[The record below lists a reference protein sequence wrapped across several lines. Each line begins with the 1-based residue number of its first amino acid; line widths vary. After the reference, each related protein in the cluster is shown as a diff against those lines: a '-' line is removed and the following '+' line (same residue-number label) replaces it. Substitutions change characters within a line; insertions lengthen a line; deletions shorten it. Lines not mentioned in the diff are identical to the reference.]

1 MFKKILSFLFEE
13 DDEVVVDDDLE
24 KVDFSRVQN
33 EEFSSIVNS
42 EKRVDQLRPQP
53 RPQTQPLS
61 RPIEVESEPVTRT
74 QTIDIKLEPEKKEPV
89 RPQREVQKTVKKEFE
104 FSPVISPM
112 FGSSEVKKPK
122 RPAPIVETGSA
133 KKRNA
138 LGTVISPMY
147 GQSEL
152 DRFESEAQIELQEKE
167 KRQESAPIIEEVEEG
182 LSLDDLI
189 VNESENS
196 LDDCVQ
202 FSLFGDETPL
212 SNIELENADKKEEKE
227 A

>member
-13 DDEVVVDDDLE
+13 DTEVVVDDDLE

-42 EKRVDQLRPQP
+42 EKRVDQLRPQS
-53 RPQTQPLS
+53 RPQVQAV
-61 RPIEVESEPVTRT
+61 RPATEEMEPVTRT
-74 QTIDIKLEPEKKEPV
+74 QSIDIKLEPEKKEVV
-89 RPQREVQKTVKKEFE
+89 RPQREVRKEVKKEFE
-104 FSPVISPM
+104 FTPVISPM

-122 RPAPIVETGSA
+122 RPAPVVETTTS

-167 KRQESAPIIEEVEEG
+167 KRQEAAPIIEEVEEG

-189 VNESENS
+189 VNESENV
-196 LDDCVQ
+196 LEDCVQ

-212 SNIELENADKKEEKE
+212 SNIELENTDKKIEKE

>member
-13 DDEVVVDDDLE
+13 DTEVVVDDDLE

-33 EEFSSIVNS
+33 EEFASIVNS

-53 RPQTQPLS
+53 RPQAQPM
-61 RPIEVESEPVTRT
+61 RPVVEEMEPVTRT

-89 RPQREVQKTVKKEFE
+89 RPQREVRKEVKKEFE

-122 RPAPIVETGSA
+122 RPAPVVESVTS

-147 GQSEL
+147 GQNEL
-152 DRFESEAQIELQEKE
+152 DRFESEAQLELQEKE
-167 KRQESAPIIEEVEEG
+167 KRQETAPIIEEVEEG

-189 VNESENS
+189 VNESENV

-212 SNIELENADKKEEKE
+212 STIELENPDKKEEKE

>member
-89 RPQREVQKTVKKEFE
+89 RPQR
-104 FSPVISPM
+104 
-112 FGSSEVKKPK
+112 
-122 RPAPIVETGSA
+122 
-133 KKRNA
+133 
-138 LGTVISPMY
+138 
-147 GQSEL
+147 
-152 DRFESEAQIELQEKE
+152 
-167 KRQESAPIIEEVEEG
+167 
-182 LSLDDLI
+182 
-189 VNESENS
+189 
-196 LDDCVQ
+196 
-202 FSLFGDETPL
+202 
-212 SNIELENADKKEEKE
+212 
-227 A
+227 

>member
-13 DDEVVVDDDLE
+13 DTEVVVDDDLE

-33 EEFSSIVNS
+33 EEFASIVNN

-53 RPQTQPLS
+53 RPQAQPV
-61 RPIEVESEPVTRT
+61 RPVVEDIEPVTRT

-89 RPQREVQKTVKKEFE
+89 RQQREVRKEVKKEFE
-104 FSPVISPM
+104 FTPVISPM

-122 RPAPIVETGSA
+122 RPAPVVETSPS

-152 DRFESEAQIELQEKE
+152 DRFESEAQLELQEKE
-167 KRQESAPIIEEVEEG
+167 KRQEAAPIIEEVEEG

-189 VNESENS
+189 VNESENV
-196 LDDCVQ
+196 LEDCVQ

-212 SNIELENADKKEEKE
+212 STIELENTDKKDEKE

>member
-13 DDEVVVDDDLE
+13 DTEVVVDDDLE

-33 EEFSSIVNS
+33 EEFASIVNS

-53 RPQTQPLS
+53 RPQAQPI
-61 RPIEVESEPVTRT
+61 RPVVEEIEPVTRT
-74 QTIDIKLEPEKKEPV
+74 QTIDIKLEPEKKEPA
-89 RPQREVQKTVKKEFE
+89 RTQREVRKEVKKEFE
-104 FSPVISPM
+104 FTPVISPM

-122 RPAPIVETGSA
+122 RVAPVVETSPS

-152 DRFESEAQIELQEKE
+152 DRFESEAQLELQEKE
-167 KRQESAPIIEEVEEG
+167 KRQETAPIIEEVEEG

-189 VNESENS
+189 VNESENI

-212 SNIELENADKKEEKE
+212 SNIELENPDKKEEKE

>member
-13 DDEVVVDDDLE
+13 DTEVVVDDDLE

-33 EEFSSIVNS
+33 EEFASIVNS

-53 RPQTQPLS
+53 RPQAQPI
-61 RPIEVESEPVTRT
+61 RPVVEEMEPVTRT

-89 RPQREVQKTVKKEFE
+89 RTQREVRKEVKKEFE
-104 FSPVISPM
+104 FTPVISPM

-122 RPAPIVETGSA
+122 RVAPVVETSTS

-152 DRFESEAQIELQEKE
+152 DRFESEAQLELQEKE
-167 KRQESAPIIEEVEEG
+167 KRQETAPIIEEVEEG

-189 VNESENS
+189 VNESENI
-196 LDDCVQ
+196 LEDCVQ

-212 SNIELENADKKEEKE
+212 SNIELENPDKKEEKE

>member
-13 DDEVVVDDDLE
+13 DNEVVVDDDLE
-24 KVDFSRVQN
+24 KVDFSRVQH
-33 EEFSSIVNS
+33 EEFSTIVN

-53 RPQTQPLS
+53 RPQAQPIQ
-61 RPIEVESEPVTRT
+61 RPIVEEQEAPRT
-74 QTIDIKLEPEKKEPV
+74 QTIDIKLEPEKKEPQ
-89 RPQREVQKTVKKEFE
+89 RPVREVRKEVKKDFE
-104 FSPVISPM
+104 FTPVISPM

-122 RPAPIVETGSA
+122 RPAPVVETSTS

-152 DRFESEAQIELQEKE
+152 DRFESEAQLELQEKE
-167 KRQESAPIIEEVEEG
+167 KRQESAVVLEEFEEG

-189 VNESENS
+189 VNEVENN
-196 LDDCVQ
+196 LEDCVQ

-212 SNIELENADKKEEKE
+212 STIELNAENKEEKE

>member
-13 DDEVVVDDDLE
+13 DTEVVVDDDLE

-42 EKRVDQLRPQP
+42 EKRVDQLRPQT
-53 RPQTQPLS
+53 RPQVQAV
-61 RPIEVESEPVTRT
+61 RPAAEEMEPVTRT
-74 QTIDIKLEPEKKEPV
+74 QSIDIKLEPEKKEVV
-89 RPQREVQKTVKKEFE
+89 RPQREVRKEVKKEFE
-104 FSPVISPM
+104 FTPVISPM

-122 RPAPIVETGSA
+122 RPAPVVETTTS

-167 KRQESAPIIEEVEEG
+167 KRQEAAPIIEEVEEG

-189 VNESENS
+189 VNESENV
-196 LDDCVQ
+196 LEDCVQ

-212 SNIELENADKKEEKE
+212 SNIELENTDKKIEKE